1 MVRRACLS
9 HQCGWKR
16 LRWLPKPYHV
26 RSYASCRA
34 CWIVLQPHRA
44 FGDAYGDPDFFA
56 PFFLACSPSF
66 CHRLPI
72 IATQH
77 LIYNAP
83 QRMCTIEYIWH
94 DIQGQ
99 FVALL
104 LCKYS
109 QKSSHS
115 LVALPSSA
123 STPAIVLTRRAS
135 KCKKW
140 HCYTLIMIY
149 RSVLIIWTTG
159 MMRTEAR
166 IIVCMQKWC
175 FRKVKAGCSP
185 ATKYLLL

>member
-1 MVRRACLS
+1 MLVAPVWLKAAEMAPEALSCTFLCVMSSLLDSFAAPSGFRRRV
-9 HQCGWKR
+9 W
-16 LRWLPKPYHV
+16 
-26 RSYASCRA
+26 RS
-34 CWIVLQPHRA
+34 W
-44 FGDAYGDPDFFA
+44 FFA

-94 DIQGQ
+94 DIQGP